1 MVFVKPAGRDNEHSG
16 YTDEVKGQ
24 QRVTDI
30 VHAVQNSKIWNDTA
44 IRVTY
49 DENGGRWDHVAS
61 RHASLHFRDK
71 TVAAVKRL
79 WRPFL
84 LTDKR
89 TANVTQL

>member
-44 IRVTY
+44 IRVT
-49 DENGGRWDHVAS
+49 
-61 RHASLHFRDK
+61 SLHFRDK

-89 TANVTQL
+89 TGNVTQL